1 MKLVKLRKLS
11 NNFVKVFFKLLYLSE
26 KGMLQLYF
34 GLFLQGLEDLQ
45 VVVLAEMFQAEPD
58 RLLLP
63 VLLLPSNRLLDQVRS
78 VVAEEGEEP
87 DGEVEARAPGLD
99 GDDF

>member
-1 MKLVKLRKLS
+1 MSKFTVYK
-11 NNFVKVFFKLLYLSE
+11 FLYLSE

>member
-1 MKLVKLRKLS
+1 
-11 NNFVKVFFKLLYLSE
+11 
-26 KGMLQLYF
+26 MLQLYF

-63 VLLLPSNRLLDQVRS
+63 VLLLPNNRLLDQVWS
-78 VVAEEGEEP
+78 VVAEKGEEP
-87 DGEVEARAPGLD
+87 DGQVEARTPGLN